1 MICADIMKID
11 ELNKLRLIAGQKG
24 LYRHIRWLYFA
35 DSMRVVDEGHF
46 EDPEKYGHWIQGGEL
61 MVITNEAIITNDH
74 FVEQLIFNSKEKCA
88 AGLIVQKD
96 KCTDFLMNLANEK
109 DIPIF
114 ELPWEIRLI
123 DLSQIITTMIINE
136 KNRHTSLESI
146 LSTLLYGRYESEE
159 EMIQLASS
167 YQVDLKQEG
176 TLVKCAFQANQN
188 SYDQIESLM
197 NLCRNVFD
205 NIGYRHILILPETK
219 NIFVLFPSEAMKK
232 EQIHHCFEEISTFF
246 MNKEKKQIKVG
257 ISSRIKKLSQYSEAL
272 KQANLAESLAQEDCQ
287 FVQFYDDLG
296 ILKVIA
302 SISNKEI
309 LTSFYQETLGP
320 LEMADQLSDGCL
332 CETLSAYLEN
342 NCNALIASQKL
353 FIHRN
358 TMRYRLNKIE
368 EILNISLNDMH
379 QVFLIQNAFA
389 IKRYL
394 DLLL

>member
-11 ELNKLRLIAGQKG
+11 ELSKLRLIAGQKG

-61 MVITNEAIITNDH
+61 MVITNEAIITNDQ
-74 FVEQLIFNSKEKCA
+74 FVEKLIFNSKEKCA

-96 KCTDFLMNLANEK
+96 KSTDFLIDLANEK

-123 DLSQIITTMIINE
+123 DLSQIITTLIINE

-146 LSTLLYGRYESEE
+146 LSSLLYGRYESEE
-159 EMIQLASS
+159 EMIKMAAS
-167 YQVDLKQEG
+167 YQVDLKEEG
-176 TLVKCAFQANQN
+176 TLVKLSFQNN
-188 SYDQIESLM
+188 SYNQMDYLM

-219 NIFVLFPSEAMKK
+219 GIFVLFPSEQMKK
-232 EQIHHCFEEISTFF
+232 EQIDHCFSEIITFF
-246 MNKEKKQIKVG
+246 MNKEHQQIRVG
-257 ISSRIKKLSQYSEAL
+257 ISSRIKKFSQYKEAL
-272 KQANLAESLAQEDCQ
+272 KEANLAEKLAQEDSH
-287 FVQFYDDLG
+287 FIQFYEDLG

-302 SISNKEI
+302 SVSNKEV
-309 LTSFYQETLGP
+309 LNSFYQELLGP
-320 LEMADQLSDGCL
+320 LEIADQLSDGCL
-332 CETLSAYLEN
+332 CETLWAYLEN

-368 EILNISLNDMH
+368 EILNISLNDTQ

-394 DLLL
+394 NLFL